1 MLDSLKILFTH
12 GGLPPYI
19 NVGVSALAIAIMIER
34 FITLTKYTVA
44 EKPFMDQLEKLVKEN
59 QIDRARKLCQAAPN
73 SVLARVM
80 LAGLDRANHGEAEVS
95 AAIEERVLE
104 ITPLVSKRTPSLFPL
119 ANIATLIGLIGTILG
134 LIKTFAAIGSAAP
147 EMKAQLLSIG
157 ISEAMYNTAF
167 GLVVAVACISAQL
180 FLGNKVKELLEEIEY
195 NAIKLENLLSR
206 RAAGEIGGEK
216 AA

>member
-1 MLDSLKILFTH
+1 MLDSLKVLFTH
-12 GGLPPYI
+12 GGAPPVI
-19 NVGVSALAIAIMIER
+19 NAAVAAFGFAIIIER

-44 EKPFMDQLEKLVKEN
+44 ERPFMDQLEKLVKEN

-73 SVLARVM
+73 AVLARVM

-95 AAIEERVLE
+95 AAMEERVLE

-119 ANIATLIGLIGTILG
+119 ANIATMIGLIGTILG
-134 LIKTFAAIGSAAP
+134 LIKTFAAIGNAAP
-147 EMKAQLLSIG
+147 EMKAQMLSIG

-167 GLVVAVACISAQL
+167 GLVIAVLLITGQL
-180 FLGNKVKELLEEIEY
+180 FLGIKVKELMEEIEY
-195 NAIKLENLLSR
+195 NGIKLENLLSR
-206 RAAGEIGGEK
+206 RAAGELGEK